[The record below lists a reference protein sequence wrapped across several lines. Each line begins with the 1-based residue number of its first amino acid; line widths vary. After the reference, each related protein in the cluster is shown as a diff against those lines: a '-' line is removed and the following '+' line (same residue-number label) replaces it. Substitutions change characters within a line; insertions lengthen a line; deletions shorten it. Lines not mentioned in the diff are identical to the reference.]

1 MAMFED
7 RGYCPA
13 NAFVR
18 ENAVSQ
24 LWDTTRTILGDRIS
38 YMVYDHGQNCFK
50 GAYIVDALK
59 GATGT
64 LGVEVATLLSCL
76 IPECRYSEV
85 GKPIVCHD
93 LLNPFQIPS
102 YMLTGYEVTAKANSK
117 DTRMIEDERYL
128 VAIRST
134 EEEVHVYLYQ
144 K

>member
-1 MAMFED
+1 MFEE

-13 NAFVR
+13 NAFGMG
-18 ENAVSQ
+18 NAVSPY
-24 LWDTTRTILGDRIS
+24 WDTTRNILGNRIL

-64 LGVEVATLLSCL
+64 LGVEVATLLSYL

-93 LLNPFQIPS
+93 LVNPFQIPS
-102 YMLTGYEVTAKANSK
+102 YMLTGYEITAKANSK
-117 DTRMIEDERYL
+117 DISMIEDERYL

-134 EEEVHVYLYQ
+134 KEEVHVYLYQ